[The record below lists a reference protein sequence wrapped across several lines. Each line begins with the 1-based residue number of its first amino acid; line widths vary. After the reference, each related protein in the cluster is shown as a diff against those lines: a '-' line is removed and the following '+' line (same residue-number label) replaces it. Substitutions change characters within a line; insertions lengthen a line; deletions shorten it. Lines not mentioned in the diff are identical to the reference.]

1 MDKEFERIYQLN
13 NLSVLRLAYSY
24 VYDQY
29 DAEDIV
35 QKTFYKLYKNS
46 KILKLEEEEIKKWL
60 YRVCI
65 NESKDLLKSSYKK
78 RKTKLVLETIK
89 EESKDNNVIYLLQTI
104 PDKYRITIY
113 LHYYEGYK
121 INEIAKILK
130 TTSGTIKSRLSR
142 AKQQLKNIM
151 GDDLSE

>member
-1 MDKEFERIYQLN
+1 MDKEFERIYELN

-46 KILKLEEEEIKKWL
+46 KIMKLEDEEIKKWL

-130 TTSGTIKSRLSR
+130 KSEPSIKKYLAEGKELLRKELD
-142 AKQQLKNIM
+142 K
-151 GDDLSE
+151 

>member
-1 MDKEFERIYQLN
+1 MDKEFERINELN

-24 VYDQY
+24 LYDQY

-46 KILKLEEEEIKKWL
+46 KIMKLEDEEIKKWL

-130 TTSGTIKSRLSR
+130 KSEPSIKKYLAEGKELLRKELD
-142 AKQQLKNIM
+142 K
-151 GDDLSE
+151 

>member
-46 KILKLEEEEIKKWL
+46 KIMKLEDEEIKKWL

-130 TTSGTIKSRLSR
+130 KSEPSIKKYLAEGKELLRKELD
-142 AKQQLKNIM
+142 K
-151 GDDLSE
+151 

>member
-1 MDKEFERIYQLN
+1 MDKEFERIYELN

-24 VYDQY
+24 LYDQY

-46 KILKLEEEEIKKWL
+46 KIMKLEDEEIKKWL

-89 EESKDNNVIYLLQTI
+89 EESKDNNVIYLLQTV

-130 TTSGTIKSRLSR
+130 KSEPSIKKYLAEGKELLRKELD
-142 AKQQLKNIM
+142 K
-151 GDDLSE
+151 

>member
-1 MDKEFERIYQLN
+1 M
-13 NLSVLRLAYSY
+13 
-24 VYDQY
+24 
-29 DAEDIV
+29 
-35 QKTFYKLYKNS
+35 
-46 KILKLEEEEIKKWL
+46 KLEDEEIKKWL

-130 TTSGTIKSRLSR
+130 KSEPSIKKYLAEGKELLRKELD
-142 AKQQLKNIM
+142 K
-151 GDDLSE
+151 

>member
-1 MDKEFERIYQLN
+1 MDKEFERIYELN

-46 KILKLEEEEIKKWL
+46 KIMKLEDEEIKKWL

-78 RKTKLVLETIK
+78 RKTRLVLETIK
-89 EESKDNNVIYLLQTI
+89 EETKDNNIIYLLQTI

-130 TTSGTIKSRLSR
+130 KSEPSIKKYLAEGKELLRKELD
-142 AKQQLKNIM
+142 K
-151 GDDLSE
+151 

>member
-1 MDKEFERIYQLN
+1 MDKEFERIYELN

-46 KILKLEEEEIKKWL
+46 KIMKLEDEEIKKWL

-89 EESKDNNVIYLLQTI
+89 EESKDNNVIYLLQAI

-130 TTSGTIKSRLSR
+130 KSEPSIKKYLAEGKELLRKELD
-142 AKQQLKNIM
+142 K
-151 GDDLSE
+151 

>member
-1 MDKEFERIYQLN
+1 MDKEFERIYELN

-24 VYDQY
+24 VYDQN

-46 KILKLEEEEIKKWL
+46 KILKLEDEEIKKWL

-130 TTSGTIKSRLSR
+130 KSEPSIKKYLAEGKELLRKELD
-142 AKQQLKNIM
+142 K
-151 GDDLSE
+151 

>member
-1 MDKEFERIYQLN
+1 MNKEFERIYELN

-46 KILKLEEEEIKKWL
+46 KIMKLEDEEIKKWL

-78 RKTKLVLETIK
+78 RKTRLVLETIK
-89 EESKDNNVIYLLQTI
+89 EETKDNNIIYLLQTI

-130 TTSGTIKSRLSR
+130 KSEPSIKKYLAEGKELLRKELD
-142 AKQQLKNIM
+142 K
-151 GDDLSE
+151 

>member
-46 KILKLEEEEIKKWL
+46 KIMKLEDEEIKKWL

-89 EESKDNNVIYLLQTI
+89 EESKDNNVIYLLQAI

-130 TTSGTIKSRLSR
+130 KSEPSIKKYLAEGKELLRKELD
-142 AKQQLKNIM
+142 K
-151 GDDLSE
+151 